1 MENPRHGEIMN
12 IIEKQGSSTVT
23 ELSEKLFV
31 CEMTIRRDLAELE
44 KNGLVKR
51 FRGGASSIVK
61 SGLYPIEIRRHF
73 MESEKKE
80 LALAAS
86 EYITDNSFVFID
98 SSSVCTYLIPH
109 IGKRK
114 GIRLFTNSIQTMLLA
129 AQLHVPFDLTGGHY
143 YERDMC
149 LVGIEAMKS
158 VSKINPDIAFMSSSA
173 LSDDGIISD
182 IDEMQTA
189 VRRIVLKNAAKTVF
203 VFDRTKLHKKHS
215 FTLCSSDE
223 AEAVIHF

>member
-1 MENPRHGEIMN
+1 MENPRHNEIMN
-12 IIEKQGSSTVT
+12 IIEKRGQATVG

-86 EYITDNSFVFID
+86 EYLSDNSFVFID

-109 IGKRK
+109 IGKRQ

-129 AQLHVPFDLTGGHY
+129 AQLHIPCVLTGGHY

-149 LVGIEAMKS
+149 LVGADALDS

-182 IDEMQTA
+182 LDEMQTA
-189 VRRIVLKNAAKTVF
+189 VRRVVLKNAAKTVF
-203 VFDRTKLHKKHS
+203 VFDRTKLHRKHT

-223 AEAVIHF
+223 AETVIHL